1 MEEEGEGE
9 EGGRGEESTDHFRVA
24 LLGVDWVDVW
34 ASWGFWEASSL
45 ECSRGGSDGG
55 GEQPGSQRPGEGQS
69 SGKHLCSV
77 PMLRERGGMASD
89 CADGPTLVTIEW
101 GVRDL
106 SDGQSLREHGGVF
119 AVSR

>member
-1 MEEEGEGE
+1 
-9 EGGRGEESTDHFRVA
+9 
-24 LLGVDWVDVW
+24 
-34 ASWGFWEASSL
+34 
-45 ECSRGGSDGG
+45 
-55 GEQPGSQRPGEGQS
+55 
-69 SGKHLCSV
+69 
-77 PMLRERGGMASD
+77 MASD